1 VAIIHLVQPLPAG
14 SSDLPGGRSG
24 PKSTSGGQPCLTP
37 PYLVLHR
44 EEFAWP
50 RMSPHAPV
58 RSYRTVSPITRC
70 RAGLFSVA
78 LVVTP
83 QSRKTVRCPAVSGLA
98 ALWCSD
104 FPLPADAGSNRPT
117 CSHARRL
124 DY

>member
-1 VAIIHLVQPLPAG
+1 MRASA
-14 SSDLPGGRSG
+14 
-24 PKSTSGGQPCLTP
+24 KSASGGQPLTP

-78 LVVTP
+78 LVVAP
-83 QSRKTVRCPAVSGLA
+83 LPFRAVRRPAVSGLA

-104 FPLPADAGSNRPT
+104 FPLPAQRRQQPPDLFSCKAAG
-117 CSHARRL
+117 L
-124 DY
+124 